1 MEKSYLK
8 LSSFIFLTL
17 FLFVLNGCAP
27 HKIYRTE
34 HVLCT
39 STAPDVECKKH
50 TLQKY
55 FDQNVPDEAYTL
67 GFIEFDDQG
76 QLHQR
81 SQMKAVTDHL
91 NTQIAH
97 NDILIVV
104 FAHGWKHS
112 AAPGDDNIATLRKSL
127 RRLSA
132 LESAISGDNPDV
144 SARQVHGIYLG
155 WRGTSVTLPLI
166 KELSFWDRKSTA
178 HKVGF
183 GGVTEVLARLEQV
196 KETRDVM
203 LEGDSRTRLAVVG
216 HSFGGA
222 VIFSALSQ
230 LLMERSIDTYGPTG
244 RVSDARGFGN
254 LVVLINPAFEAERF
268 SALSNAAH
276 ERRTYFSSQLPV
288 LAVLTS
294 ESDKATKFAF
304 PIGRWLSTLFEKT
317 RDVERPNAVTQETE
331 IINQRKANVSAVGHF
346 EPYRTHYL
354 DAAPQSSRDK
364 TLTLEADIQQ
374 YYRTSASWEND
385 QPGGR
390 IEFEGSVLERT
401 ENSIGRNPYMV
412 IRVNREL
419 IRNHNDLDD
428 PRIANFVRQLILISG
443 QSRDPDERKKHRPRV
458 TYKK

>member
-1 MEKSYLK
+1 MGKSSLNRWNF
-8 LSSFIFLTL
+8 LFPFI

-34 HVLCT
+34 HTLCT
-39 STAPDVECKKH
+39 STDPEVECKNH

-55 FDQNVPDEAYTL
+55 FDQKKPDEAYTL

-97 NDILIVV
+97 DDVLIVV

-112 AAPGDDNIATLRKSL
+112 AAPGDDNIATLRESL

-132 LESAISGDNPDV
+132 LESAIAGDNPDV
-144 SARQVHGIYLG
+144 SARHVHGIYLG
-155 WRGTSVTLPLI
+155 WRGASVTLPLI

-196 KETRDVM
+196 KETRDV
-203 LEGDSRTRLAVVG
+203 LVEGDSRTRLAVVG

-222 VIFSALSQ
+222 VIYSALSQ

-244 RVSDARGFGN
+244 QISDARGFGN

-268 SALSNAAH
+268 SALSNAAN

-294 ESDKATKFAF
+294 ESDKATKYAF
-304 PIGRWLSTLFEKT
+304 PIGRWFSTLFEKT

-354 DAAPQSSRDK
+354 DVAPESTRDE

-374 YYRTSASWEND
+374 YYRTAASWEND
-385 QPGGR
+385 KPGS
-390 IEFEGSVLERT
+390 IIKFAGSILERT
-401 ENSIGRNPYMV
+401 ENSVGRNPYLV
-412 IRVNREL
+412 IRVNQAL

-443 QSRDPDERKKHRPRV
+443 QSKNPDERKMHRSRAS
-458 TYKK
+458 YNK